1 MKKTIRILTALA
13 TVLMIMACLTSC
25 DSYGFLSS
33 LGLPARLQAASL
45 DGASER
51 YYATGGEVT
60 SVYDVDYSGR
70 LDGVSISYSGR
81 VTQTTRYKDVEGD
94 FKYHVNM
101 INSYGVTQGRETTSK
116 LEEMTFAYVDGYMY
130 FSTGVNGRAAKVRDE
145 MAVEDFAAMM
155 QFTASSSPYMKS
167 SRITDKVGVTENA
180 EEGTVTAVFTGYAE
194 GDDGELTDWLAS
206 YVGCSGM
213 SCEITDLKITAVYSL
228 RTRAIRSEHTYVKY
242 TLTDGEDTSLEC
254 ELEFADTYSA
264 LDESG
269 FDMGSAEKWKETDGL
284 DYLFYAQSSISDFT
298 DWTEGSYEITTV
310 VEDITAEKELISAKD
325 SVVYSRNGYEIK
337 LDVTSEVEEDGRTY
351 TAVSRYRDGTLTTE
365 TTSDG
370 GTETT
375 ETQLSQYEA
384 NAMLDTILVGTISFS
399 LADVGSVSTSVDGD
413 CVVLKISTA
422 KFSAE
427 YVIGDDMQ
435 VRSCKV
441 SFVKRPNPMN
451 DDLKIKTTYTLV
463 DNFYIEE

>member
-1 MKKTIRILTALA
+1 
-13 TVLMIMACLTSC
+13 
-25 DSYGFLSS
+25 
-33 LGLPARLQAASL
+33 
-45 DGASER
+45 
-51 YYATGGEVT
+51 
-60 SVYDVDYSGR
+60 
-70 LDGVSISYSGR
+70 
-81 VTQTTRYKDVEGD
+81 
-94 FKYHVNM
+94 
-101 INSYGVTQGRETTSK
+101 
-116 LEEMTFAYVDGYMY
+116 
-130 FSTGVNGRAAKVRDE
+130 
-145 MAVEDFAAMM
+145 
-155 QFTASSSPYMKS
+155 
-167 SRITDKVGVTENA
+167 
-180 EEGTVTAVFTGYAE
+180 
-194 GDDGELTDWLAS
+194 
-206 YVGCSGM
+206 
-213 SCEITDLKITAVYSL
+213 
-228 RTRAIRSEHTYVKY
+228 
-242 TLTDGEDTSLEC
+242 
-254 ELEFADTYSA
+254 
-264 LDESG
+264 
-269 FDMGSAEKWKETDGL
+269 MGSAEKWKETDGL

-310 VEDITAEKELISAKD
+310 VEDITAGKELINAKD

-399 LADVGSVSTSVDGD
+399 LADVGSVSTEVDGD